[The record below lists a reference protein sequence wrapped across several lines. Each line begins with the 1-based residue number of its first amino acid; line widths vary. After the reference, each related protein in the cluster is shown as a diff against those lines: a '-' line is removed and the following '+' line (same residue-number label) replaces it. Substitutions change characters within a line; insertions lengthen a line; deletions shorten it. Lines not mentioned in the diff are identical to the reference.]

1 MVLAKST
8 NDWSSWFIFDA
19 WKPYPKGTFIDAKKA
34 CEKIIVGINELSPEN
49 YRFGHTKLFFK
60 AGMIGMLEDLRD
72 DKINN
77 ILTMLQTKMR
87 CNMSRP
93 KFLAIRRERDAAVII
108 QNNWRKYQV
117 LKDRSLKDA
126 KI

>member
-1 MVLAKST
+1 
-8 NDWSSWFIFDA
+8 
-19 WKPYPKGTFIDAKKA
+19 
-34 CEKIIVGINELSPEN
+34 
-49 YRFGHTKLFFK
+49 
-60 AGMIGMLEDLRD
+60 MIGMLEDLRD

-117 LKDRSLKDA
+117 LKDRSLKHTEILNFFDK
-126 KI
+126 KISQIFCNFFFNSVRSTGHGKDSCSN